1 MSSARQN
8 GNLENEN
15 ETEEFRETD
24 PLRDNIEGQNGK
36 KKRGFKETCC
46 YVIQNTTVEPTMFFF
61 VMPIIIGILTSQNL
75 NLEKA
80 CRVNLN
86 FTSEICD
93 ALKMQTLEEQNIYE
107 RDVQHLVAQAM
118 SWRTYITATI
128 PCILALFIGSWAD
141 RTGYRKIFIIYSIIG
156 QMLISINGVINTYFF
171 YEFRLE
177 VIVFSEAIIDGLTGS
192 WCVCFLTMFS
202 YISAITNDQNRTFRM
217 GLINFSLT
225 VGFPIGMGVSGIL
238 LKSIGYY
245 GCYGLVAS
253 LHFINLMYNIFVL
266 KDPKRTP
273 EQKMHDKKGIG
284 HFIRLFFD
292 LSNIKDTLK
301 IVYKKGANNR
311 RLRICVLLIVVSI
324 LFGPMHGEISI
335 LYISTRYRF
344 NWDEVKFSIFQ
355 AYNCITHTFGTIF
368 SILVFSKYLQW
379 HDSVLGIIST
389 ISKIAASF
397 VYCFAPNERIFF
409 IAPLVDILNGTSLLA
424 LRSTASKLVSPDEF
438 GKVNS
443 IFALV
448 ENLMPLVY
456 VPLYT
461 KVYVATMEVL
471 PGAVFLLGSAMTLP
485 AVAVFI
491 WLFWEHITIQ
501 RKQTKENSIELA
513 AKEL

>member
-1 MSSARQN
+1 
-8 GNLENEN
+8 
-15 ETEEFRETD
+15 
-24 PLRDNIEGQNGK
+24 
-36 KKRGFKETCC
+36 
-46 YVIQNTTVEPTMFFF
+46 
-61 VMPIIIGILTSQNL
+61 
-75 NLEKA
+75 
-80 CRVNLN
+80 
-86 FTSEICD
+86 
-93 ALKMQTLEEQNIYE
+93 
-107 RDVQHLVAQAM
+107 
-118 SWRTYITATI
+118 
-128 PCILALFIGSWAD
+128 
-141 RTGYRKIFIIYSIIG
+141 
-156 QMLISINGVINTYFF
+156 
-171 YEFRLE
+171 
-177 VIVFSEAIIDGLTGS
+177 
-192 WCVCFLTMFS
+192 
-202 YISAITNDQNRTFRM
+202 
-217 GLINFSLT
+217 
-225 VGFPIGMGVSGIL
+225 
-238 LKSIGYY
+238 
-245 GCYGLVAS
+245 
-253 LHFINLMYNIFVL
+253 
-266 KDPKRTP
+266 
-273 EQKMHDKKGIG
+273 
-284 HFIRLFFD
+284 
-292 LSNIKDTLK
+292 
-301 IVYKKGANNR
+301 
-311 RLRICVLLIVVSI
+311 
-324 LFGPMHGEISI
+324 MHGEISI